1 MLVTNSKGVRVRVYS
16 PYREAF
22 DAEVLAPIEAGL
34 SSGEVADVVF
44 NLDAIADAV
53 LEWHT
58 EWIDKDSVWLPGCGY
73 CSSLGDDPAEF
84 WAIVADNER

>member
-1 MLVTNSKGVRVRVYS
+1 MLVTNSKGIRVHVYS
-16 PYREAF
+16 NYVEAF
-22 DAEVLAPIEAGL
+22 NAEVLAPIEAGL

-58 EWIDKDSVWLPGCGY
+58 DGRDGSEWLPGCGY
-73 CSSLGDDPAEF
+73 CSSLSDDPAEF
-84 WAIVADNER
+84 WAIVSDNERW